1 MKEED
6 KMSQDTENTTTTIV
20 ENVTAG
26 RKEKVSNIIQLEDGT
41 SHDFQSKGMIAIE
54 QINGEAAALKVKL
67 LSGAVRQITLP
78 DNSPLSKVFILRGMA
93 EYIRNR
99 CAGINRL
106 ELEDLTL
113 SVEKAMDEI
122 LSGALSVKTE
132 GAGGEGILI
141 KAMMRLR
148 AAAGK
153 DRSDYESCKADVLKA
168 DPAINEARKK
178 DPQFKA
184 VIAQIRAEQ
193 AAERAKNL
201 GLAASSSAGVV
212 DSLI

>member
-1 MKEED
+1 
-6 KMSQDTENTTTTIV
+6 
-20 ENVTAG
+20 
-26 RKEKVSNIIQLEDGT
+26 
-41 SHDFQSKGMIAIE
+41 
-54 QINGEAAALKVKL
+54 
-67 LSGAVRQITLP
+67 
-78 DNSPLSKVFILRGMA
+78 
-93 EYIRNR
+93 
-99 CAGINRL
+99 
-106 ELEDLTL
+106 LEDLTL
-113 SVEKAMDEI
+113 SVEKAIDEI
-122 LSGALSVKTE
+122 LAGQLSVKTE

-153 DRSDYESCKADVLKA
+153 DRADYEACKADVLKA